1 MYGLTRDFI
10 RNGGAFMVLEKA
22 EGLRMDELSRVQM
35 GMLSSNE
42 IPRLLPIH
50 IREVDRNV
58 TLQYDIS
65 GYKML
70 PQMLKSGKIKL
81 RVLYGLLFQLA
92 DTFTE
97 CRQYM
102 LDSRKL
108 QIQEEYI
115 FINGS
120 LELGELGLVYIPI
133 VDAIEVDPTPQQF
146 RELVIRLMAHVE
158 ELQGEGIQRVLQL
171 CDSEQ
176 WDIRQL
182 RELLL
187 ELHADEQS
195 GSGNALFMSSRGSS
209 GPTDGNLG
217 MPLSAVPEQGN
228 DLFSNRSRQ
237 DQYRQ
242 LDRNGEVGQQLK
254 SNHQPRVSASEE
266 DNPLNK
272 PFSGLSGRRS
282 PIESSLQSRG
292 VTTNPSQRQSFDSL
306 QDDDM
311 EKDEKDEKKDSSKT
325 TYILLGCMIATALVW
340 RFIYMEQPGQ
350 TQMILSAALS
360 AGLLGIAGWAW
371 VTKGKFGNSNSNELR
386 KNMPNEKYTDN
397 ELQEGSSNKRSVFFG
412 LGRGKNK
419 QKESEDEMFQESWRW
434 NASEMSPEG
443 NTYAQGYT
451 SQQSSGDM
459 QSAQS
464 ERGKSFESRS
474 SVAGNSRFQNL
485 HKPSEA
491 SDEPF
496 IQHTVEAMAATSELV
511 RHHAAADATVNLQS
525 VAGGGITGASSVVP
539 SFYLERRSASGDK
552 HERMDVRGASFVI
565 GRSADMVQWV
575 DSATGV
581 SRAHVELSRNKS
593 GYVIKDLGSVNGTIL
608 KGNVLAPYKEYPLE
622 DGDTFTLAE
631 SVYTYRSVG

>member
-10 RNGGAFMVLEKA
+10 RNGGSFMVLEKE

-35 GMLSSNE
+35 GMLSSNQ

-133 VDAIEVDPTPQQF
+133 VDAVEVDPTPQQF
-146 RELVIRLMAHVE
+146 RELVIRLMAHVQ

-187 ELHADEQS
+187 ELYADEQS
-195 GSGNALFMSSRGSS
+195 GSGQASFMSSRGSS
-209 GPTDGNLG
+209 GSTDSKLG
-217 MPLSAVPEQGN
+217 IPFSAIPEQGN
-228 DLFSNRSRQ
+228 DPFSNRSGQ

-242 LDRNGEVGQQLK
+242 LDRNGEAGHQLK
-254 SNHQPRVSASEE
+254 SDHQPRVSTAEE
-266 DNPLNK
+266 NKPLNK
-272 PFSGLSGRRS
+272 PFSGFSGRRS
-282 PIESSLQSRG
+282 PIEFSLQSKG
-292 VTTNPSQRQSFDSL
+292 VTNSSQRQTFDSL

-311 EKDEKDEKKDSSKT
+311 EKDEKQGSSKT
-325 TYILLGCMIATALVW
+325 TYIILGCMIAMALVW

-360 AGLLGIAGWAW
+360 AGLLGIAGWVW
-371 VTKGKFGNSNSNELR
+371 VTKGKFRNSKSNLLR
-386 KNMPNEKYTDN
+386 KKMPNEEYTDG
-397 ELQEGSSNKRSVFFG
+397 ELQEGSSNKRSALFG
-412 LGRGKNK
+412 LGRGKGK
-419 QKESEDEMFQESWRW
+419 QKESEEEMFQESWRW
-434 NASEMSPEG
+434 NASEISPEG
-443 NTYAQGYT
+443 NAYAQGYT
-451 SQQSSGDM
+451 SQQNSGDM

-464 ERGKSFESRS
+464 EGEHSFESRS

-485 HKPSEA
+485 HIPSEA

-496 IQHTVEAMAATSELV
+496 VQHNVEAVAATSELV

-525 VAGGGITGASSVVP
+525 VAGGSITGAGPVAP
-539 SFYLERRSASGDK
+539 SFYLERRSATGDK
-552 HERMDVRGASFVI
+552 NERMDVRGASFVI

-593 GYVIKDLGSVNGTIL
+593 GYVIKDLGSVNGTIF

-622 DGDTFTLAE
+622 DGDTFMLAE

>member
-10 RNGGAFMVLEKA
+10 RNGGSFMVLEKV

-35 GMLSSNE
+35 GMLSSNQ

-133 VDAIEVDPTPQQF
+133 VDAIEIDPTPQQF
-146 RELVIRLMAHVE
+146 RELVIRLMAHVQ

-187 ELHADEQS
+187 ELYADEQS
-195 GSGNALFMSSRGSS
+195 GSGQASFMSSRGSS
-209 GPTDGNLG
+209 GSTDSNLG

-228 DLFSNRSRQ
+228 ELFSNRSRQ
-237 DQYRQ
+237 DQYGH

-254 SNHQPRVSASEE
+254 SNYQPRGSTSEK
-266 DNPLNK
+266 DKPLNK
-272 PFSGLSGRRS
+272 PFLGLSGGRS
-282 PIESSLQSRG
+282 LIESSLQAKG
-292 VTTNPSQRQSFDSL
+292 VTNPSQRQTFDSL

-311 EKDEKDEKKDSSKT
+311 EKDEKQASSKT

-371 VTKGKFGNSNSNELR
+371 VTKGNFGNSKSNLLR
-386 KNMPNEKYTDN
+386 KNMPNEEYRDN
-397 ELQEGSSNKRSVFFG
+397 ELQEGSSNKRSAFLG
-412 LGRGKNK
+412 LGRGKDK
-419 QKESEDEMFQESWRW
+419 QKESEEEMFQESWRW
-434 NASEMSPEG
+434 NASEMSPED

-459 QSAQS
+459 QSDQS
-464 ERGKSFESRS
+464 ERGGFYESRS
-474 SVAGNSRFQNL
+474 SVAGNSRFHNL
-485 HKPSEA
+485 HIPSEA

-525 VAGGGITGASSVVP
+525 VAGGGLTGASPVVP

-593 GYVIKDLGSVNGTIL
+593 GYAIKDLGSVNGTIL

>member
-10 RNGGAFMVLEKA
+10 RNGGSFMVLEKA

-35 GMLSSNE
+35 GMLSSNQ
-42 IPRLLPIH
+42 IPRLLPVH

-70 PQMLKSGKIKL
+70 PQMLKSGRIKL

-120 LELGELGLVYIPI
+120 LEIGELGLVYIPI
-133 VDAIEVDPTPQQF
+133 VDAVEVDPTAQQF
-146 RELVIRLMAHVE
+146 RELVIRLMSHVQ

-187 ELHADEQS
+187 ELYADEQN
-195 GSGNALFMSSRGSS
+195 GSGQASFMSSRGSS
-209 GPTDGNLG
+209 GSTDIGLG
-217 MPLSAVPEQGN
+217 MPISAIPERGN
-228 DLFSNRSRQ
+228 EPFSKRSGQ
-237 DQYRQ
+237 DHQYRQ
-242 LDRNGEVGQQLK
+242 SDGSSEAEQQSK
-254 SNHQPRVSASEE
+254 SFQQPRVSNTEE
-266 DNPLNK
+266 DKALNK
-272 PFSGLSGRRS
+272 PFSGFSRRRS
-282 PIESSLQSRG
+282 PIESSLQSKG
-292 VTTNPSQRQSFDSL
+292 VTNPSQRQTFDSL

-311 EKDEKDEKKDSSKT
+311 EKDEKQGSSKT
-325 TYILLGCMIATALVW
+325 TYILLGCMIAMALVW

-371 VTKGKFGNSNSNELR
+371 VTKGKFGNSKSNLLR
-386 KNMPNEKYTDN
+386 KKIPNEEYADG
-397 ELQEGSSNKRSVFFG
+397 ELQEGSSNKRSALFG
-412 LGRGKNK
+412 LGRGKDK
-419 QKESEDEMFQESWRW
+419 QKESEEEMFQESWRW

-443 NTYAQGYT
+443 NAYAQGYT
-451 SQQSSGDM
+451 SQQRSGDM
-459 QSAQS
+459 QSQSAQS
-464 ERGKSFESRS
+464 ERGHSFESRS
-474 SVAGNSRFQNL
+474 PVAGNSRFQNL
-485 HKPSEA
+485 HIPSEA

-496 IQHTVEAMAATSELV
+496 VQHAIEATAATSELFH
-511 RHHAAADATVNLQS
+511 HHAAADATVNLQS
-525 VAGGGITGASSVVP
+525 VAGAGITGAGPVIP
-539 SFYLERRSASGDK
+539 SFYLERRSATGEK
-552 HERMDVRGASFVI
+552 NERMDVRGASFVI

>member
-10 RNGGAFMVLEKA
+10 RNGGSFMVLEKA

-35 GMLSSNE
+35 GMLSSNQ
-42 IPRLLPIH
+42 IPRLLPVH
-50 IREVDRNV
+50 IREVDRIV

-120 LELGELGLVYIPI
+120 LEMGELGLVYIPI
-133 VDAIEVDPTPQQF
+133 VDAVEVDPTPQQF
-146 RELVIRLMAHVE
+146 RELVIRLMAHVQ

-187 ELHADEQS
+187 ELYADEQNGS
-195 GSGNALFMSSRGSS
+195 GSGQASFMSSRGSFGS
-209 GPTDGNLG
+209 TDSELG
-217 MPLSAVPEQGN
+217 MPISAIPERGN
-228 DLFSNRSRQ
+228 EPFSKRSGQ

-242 LDRNGEVGQQLK
+242 SDGNSEAEQQLK
-254 SNHQPRVSASEE
+254 SFQQPRVTTIE
-266 DNPLNK
+266 DDKPLNK
-272 PFSGLSGRRS
+272 PFSGFSGRRS
-282 PIESSLQSRG
+282 PIESSLQSKG
-292 VTTNPSQRQSFDSL
+292 VTNPSQRQTFDSL

-311 EKDEKDEKKDSSKT
+311 EKDEKQASSKM
-325 TYILLGCMIATALVW
+325 TYILLGCMIAMALVW

-371 VTKGKFGNSNSNELR
+371 VTKGKFENSKSNLLR
-386 KNMPNEKYTDN
+386 KKIPNEEYADG
-397 ELQEGSSNKRSVFFG
+397 ELQEGSSNKRSALFG
-412 LGRGKNK
+412 LGRGKDK
-419 QKESEDEMFQESWRW
+419 QESEEEMFQESWRW

-443 NTYAQGYT
+443 NANAQGYT
-451 SQQSSGDM
+451 SQQRSGDM
-459 QSAQS
+459 QSQSAQS
-464 ERGKSFESRS
+464 ERRHSFESRS
-474 SVAGNSRFQNL
+474 SVEDNSRFQNL
-485 HKPSEA
+485 HIPSEA
-491 SDEPF
+491 SEEPF
-496 IQHTVEAMAATSELV
+496 VQHAIEATAATSELIH
-511 RHHAAADATVNLQS
+511 HHAAADATVNLQS
-525 VAGGGITGASSVVP
+525 VAGGITGAGPVIP
-539 SFYLERRSASGDK
+539 SFYLERRSATGDK
-552 HERMDVRGASFVI
+552 NERMDVRGASFVI

-575 DSATGV
+575 DSSTGV

>member
-10 RNGGAFMVLEKA
+10 RNGGSFMVLEKV

-35 GMLSSNE
+35 GMLSSNQ

-133 VDAIEVDPTPQQF
+133 VDAIESDPTPQQF
-146 RELVIRLMAHVE
+146 RELVIRLMAHVQ

-182 RELLL
+182 REVLLNL
-187 ELHADEQS
+187 YADEQS
-195 GSGNALFMSSRGSS
+195 GSGQASFMSSRGSS
-209 GPTDGNLG
+209 GTTDHHFGR
-217 MPLSAVPEQGN
+217 PLSAVPEQGN
-228 DLFSNRSRQ
+228 DLFSNRNGQ
-237 DQYRQ
+237 DQYRH
-242 LDRNGEVGQQLK
+242 LDRNGEAGQQLK
-254 SNHQPRVSASEE
+254 SNHQPRISTTE
-266 DNPLNK
+266 DEKPLNK
-272 PFSGLSGRRS
+272 TFSGFSGRRAA
-282 PIESSLQSRG
+282 IESSLHAKG
-292 VTTNPSQRQSFDSL
+292 VTTNPSQPQAFDSL
-306 QDDDM
+306 QGDDM
-311 EKDEKDEKKDSSKT
+311 EKDEKQASSKT

-371 VTKGKFGNSNSNELR
+371 LTKGNFGNSKSNLLR
-386 KNMPNEKYTDN
+386 KNMPNEEYTDD
-397 ELQEGSSNKRSVFFG
+397 ELQEGLSNKRSAFFG
-412 LGRGKNK
+412 LGRGKDK
-419 QKESEDEMFQESWRW
+419 QKEREEEMSQESWRW
-434 NASEMSPEG
+434 NASEMSPED
-443 NTYAQGYT
+443 NMYAQDYT

-464 ERGKSFESRS
+464 ERGKFFESRS

-485 HKPSEA
+485 HTPSET

-496 IQHTVEAMAATSELV
+496 IQHTVEAIAATSELV

-525 VAGGGITGASSVVP
+525 VAGKGITGASPVVP

>member
-10 RNGGAFMVLEKA
+10 RNGGSFMVLEKA

-35 GMLSSNE
+35 GMLSSNQ
-42 IPRLLPIH
+42 IPRLLPVH

-58 TLQYDIS
+58 TLQYDIF

-70 PQMLKSGKIKL
+70 PQMLKSGKMKL

-133 VDAIEVDPTPQQF
+133 VDAVEVDPTPQQF
-146 RELVIRLMAHVE
+146 RELVIRLMAHVQ

-187 ELHADEQS
+187 ELYADEQS
-195 GSGNALFMSSRGSS
+195 GSGQASFMSSRGSS
-209 GPTDGNLG
+209 GTIDSQFG
-217 MPLSAVPEQGN
+217 MPLSAVPEQGK
-228 DLFSNRSRQ
+228 DLFSNRNEQ

-242 LDRNGEVGQQLK
+242 LDRNGEAGQQLK
-254 SNHQPRVSASEE
+254 SNHLPRISRTEVEK
-266 DNPLNK
+266 PLNK
-272 PFSGLSGRRS
+272 PFSGFSGRRS
-282 PIESSLQSRG
+282 PIESSLQAKG
-292 VTTNPSQRQSFDSL
+292 VTNPSQRQTFDSL
-306 QDDDM
+306 KDNDM
-311 EKDEKDEKKDSSKT
+311 ETDEKQASSKT
-325 TYILLGCMIATALVW
+325 TYIILGCMIAMALVW

-371 VTKGKFGNSNSNELR
+371 VTKGDFGISKSNLLS
-386 KNMPNEKYTDN
+386 KKMPNEEYEEG
-397 ELQEGSSNKRSVFFG
+397 ELQEGSTNKRSAFFG
-412 LGRGKNK
+412 LGRGKDR
-419 QKESEDEMFQESWRW
+419 QKESEEEMFQESWRW
-434 NASEMSPEG
+434 NASEKSPEG
-443 NTYAQGYT
+443 NTYVQGYT
-451 SQQSSGDM
+451 SQQGFGDI
-459 QSAQS
+459 QNAQL
-464 ERGKSFESRS
+464 ERRHSFESRS

-485 HKPSEA
+485 HIPSEV
-491 SDEPF
+491 SNEPF
-496 IQHTVEAMAATSELV
+496 VQHTVESMAATSELV

-525 VAGGGITGASSVVP
+525 VAGGSITGAGPVAP
-539 SFYLERRSASGDK
+539 SFYLERRSATGDK
-552 HERMDVRGASFVI
+552 NERMDIRGASFVI

-593 GYVIKDLGSVNGTIL
+593 GYVIKDLGSVNGTLL
-608 KGNVLAPYKEYPLE
+608 KGDVLAPYKEYPLE

>member
-10 RNGGAFMVLEKA
+10 RNGGSFMVLEKA

-35 GMLSSNE
+35 GMLSSNQ
-42 IPRLLPIH
+42 IPRLLPVH
-50 IREVDRNV
+50 IRELDRNV

-65 GYKML
+65 GHKML
-70 PQMLKSGKIKL
+70 SQVLKSGKIEL

-102 LDSRKL
+102 LDPRKL
-108 QIQEEYI
+108 QIQEDYI

-120 LELGELGLVYIPI
+120 LEVGELGLVYIPI
-133 VDAIEVDPTPQQF
+133 IDAVEVDPTPQQF
-146 RELVIRLMAHVE
+146 RDLVIRLMAHVQ
-158 ELQGEGIQRVLQL
+158 ELQGEGIQRVLQQ

-187 ELHADEQS
+187 ELYADEQN
-195 GSGNALFMSSRGSS
+195 GSGQASFMSSRGSFES
-209 GPTDGNLG
+209 TDSKLG
-217 MPLSAVPEQGN
+217 MPLSAVSERGQEP
-228 DLFSNRSRQ
+228 FSNRTGQ
-237 DQYRQ
+237 
-242 LDRNGEVGQQLK
+242 DRNHQLHGEGESGQRLK
-254 SNHQPRVSASEE
+254 SIQQSRASSTEE
-266 DNPLNK
+266 DKLLNK
-272 PFSGLSGRRS
+272 PFSGFSGRRP
-282 PIESSLQSRG
+282 PIESSVQSKG
-292 VTTNPSQRQSFDSL
+292 VTNPSQRQTFDSL
-306 QDDDM
+306 QDNDM
-311 EKDEKDEKKDSSKT
+311 EKDEKDVKQDSSKT
-325 TYILLGCMIATALVW
+325 TYIILGCMIAMALVW

-371 VTKGKFGNSNSNELR
+371 VTKGRFGNSKSNLLS
-386 KNMPNEKYTDN
+386 KKVPNEEYTDG
-397 ELQEGSSNKRSVFFG
+397 ELQKGSSNKRSAFFG
-412 LGRGKNK
+412 LGRGKGK
-419 QKESEDEMFQESWRW
+419 QKESEEEMFQESWRW
-434 NASEMSPEG
+434 NASERSPDG
-443 NTYAQGYT
+443 NSYAQGYT

-464 ERGKSFESRS
+464 EMGHSFESRS
-474 SVAGNSRFQNL
+474 SVTGNSRFQNL
-485 HKPSEA
+485 HIPSET
-491 SDEPF
+491 SDGPF
-496 IQHTVEAMAATSELV
+496 VQHAVEAVAATSELV
-511 RHHAAADATVNLQS
+511 RHHAAADATVNLQN
-525 VAGGGITGASSVVP
+525 VAGGGIAGAGSVVP

-552 HERMDVRGASFVI
+552 NERMDVRGASFVI

>member
-10 RNGGAFMVLEKA
+10 RNGGSFMVLEKA

-35 GMLSSNE
+35 GMLSSNQ
-42 IPRLLPIH
+42 IPRLLPVH
-50 IREVDRNV
+50 FREVDRNV

-70 PQMLKSGKIKL
+70 PQMLKSGKMKL

-102 LDSRKL
+102 LDSRQL

-133 VDAIEVDPTPQQF
+133 IDAVEVDPTPQQF
-146 RELVIRLMAHVE
+146 RELVIRLMAHVQ

-187 ELHADEQS
+187 ELYADEQS
-195 GSGNALFMSSRGSS
+195 GSGQASFMSSRGSS
-209 GPTDGNLG
+209 GTIDSQFG

-228 DLFSNRSRQ
+228 DLFSNRNGQ

-242 LDRNGEVGQQLK
+242 LDQNDEAGQQLK
-254 SNHQPRVSASEE
+254 SNHQPRKSRTE
-266 DNPLNK
+266 DEKPLNK
-272 PFSGLSGRRS
+272 PFSGFSGRRS
-282 PIESSLQSRG
+282 LIESSLQAKG
-292 VTTNPSQRQSFDSL
+292 VTTNPSQRQTFDSI

-311 EKDEKDEKKDSSKT
+311 EKDEKDKKQNSSKT
-325 TYILLGCMIATALVW
+325 TYIILGCMIAMALVW

-360 AGLLGIAGWAW
+360 AGLLGIAGWVW
-371 VTKGKFGNSNSNELR
+371 VTKGEFGNSKSNLLR
-386 KNMPNEKYTDN
+386 RKMPNEEYTDGD
-397 ELQEGSSNKRSVFFG
+397 LQEGSTNKRSAFFG
-412 LGRGKNK
+412 LGRGKDK
-419 QKESEDEMFQESWRW
+419 QKESEEEMFQESWRW

-443 NTYAQGYT
+443 NTYGQGYT

-459 QSAQS
+459 QSS
-464 ERGKSFESRS
+464 ESGRGHSFESRS

-485 HKPSEA
+485 HVPSEV

-496 IQHTVEAMAATSELV
+496 VQHTVESMAATSELV

-525 VAGGGITGASSVVP
+525 VAGGSITGAGPVAP
-539 SFYLERRSASGDK
+539 SFYLERRSATGDK
-552 HERMDVRGASFVI
+552 NERMDVRGASFVI

-608 KGNVLAPYKEYPLE
+608 KGDVLAPYKEYPLE

>member
-10 RNGGAFMVLEKA
+10 RNGGSFMVLEKA
-22 EGLRMDELSRVQM
+22 EGLLMDELSRVQM
-35 GMLSSNE
+35 GMLSSNH
-42 IPRLLPIH
+42 IPRLLPVY

-97 CRQYM
+97 CGQYM

-120 LELGELGLVYIPI
+120 LEIGELGLVYIPI
-133 VDAIEVDPTPQQF
+133 IDAVEVDPTPQQF
-146 RELVIRLMAHVE
+146 RELVIRLMAHVQ

-171 CDSEQ
+171 CDSER

-187 ELHADEQS
+187 ELYADEQS
-195 GSGNALFMSSRGSS
+195 GSNQASFMSSRGSS
-209 GPTDGNLG
+209 GGTTDSQFGI
-217 MPLSAVPEQGN
+217 PSAVPEQGK
-228 DLFSNRSRQ
+228 DLFSNRSGQ
-237 DQYRQ
+237 NQYRQ
-242 LDRNGEVGQQLK
+242 LDRNGEAWQQLE
-254 SNHQPRVSASEE
+254 SNHQPRISTTK
-266 DNPLNK
+266 DDKPLNK

-282 PIESSLQSRG
+282 PMESSLQSKG
-292 VTTNPSQRQSFDSL
+292 VTNPSQRQSFDSL
-306 QDDDM
+306 SDDDM
-311 EKDEKDEKKDSSKT
+311 EKDGKDEKQDSSKT
-325 TYILLGCMIATALVW
+325 TYILLGCMIAMALVW

-371 VTKGKFGNSNSNELR
+371 MTKGKFGISTSNLLR
-386 KNMPNEKYTDN
+386 KKMPNEEYADG
-397 ELQEGSSNKRSVFFG
+397 ELQEGSSNMRSAFFG
-412 LGRGKNK
+412 LGRGKDK
-419 QKESEDEMFQESWRW
+419 QKESQEEMFQESWRW

-443 NTYAQGYT
+443 NNTYAQGYT

-459 QSAQS
+459 QSSES
-464 ERGKSFESRS
+464 ERRHSFESRS

-485 HKPSEA
+485 HIPSEV

-496 IQHTVEAMAATSELV
+496 VQPAVESVAATSELV

-525 VAGGGITGASSVVP
+525 VAGGSLTGAGSVAP
-539 SFYLERRSASGDK
+539 SFYLERRSATGDK
-552 HERMDVRGASFVI
+552 NERMDIRGASFVI

-608 KGNVLAPYKEYPLE
+608 KGDVLAPYKEYPLE